1 MQIFLHDELE
11 FCPDCQRG
19 LTSSLI
25 WAFPSFHVSPPQKA
39 DGRGEGSRAAA
50 GQPAD
55 AAAPAG
61 GLPEDAEPAA
71 AARPALPAQLLLVRP
86 AEPAAL
92 GRRK

>member
-1 MQIFLHDELE
+1 MHVITGSHTFLCIF
-11 FCPDCQRG
+11 
-19 LTSSLI
+19 
-25 WAFPSFHVSPPQKA
+25 FPPPPFQPTQEA
-39 DGRGEGSRAAA
+39 DGGGEGSRAAA

-92 GRRK
+92 GRRQ